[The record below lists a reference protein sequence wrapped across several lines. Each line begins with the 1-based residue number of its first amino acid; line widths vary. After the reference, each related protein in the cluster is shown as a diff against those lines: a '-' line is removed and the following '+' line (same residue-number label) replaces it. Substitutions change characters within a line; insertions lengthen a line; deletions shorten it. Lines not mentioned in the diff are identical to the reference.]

1 MQYINQHGPFLALIT
16 GLRIIHFTPKSLLKK
31 KKCDVFLFY
40 FLLRFNKIKGALTN
54 GFQNRPTHAD

>member
-31 KKCDVFLFY
+31 KKMWRVFIFFFY
-40 FLLRFNKIKGALTN
+40 LDLTKLKVL
-54 GFQNRPTHAD
+54 